1 MPLNSYL
8 KIMDSVSLVK
18 AKAFARR
25 IVNLYVYLTDKKHEF
40 VMSKQVLRSGT
51 SIGANLTEAKY
62 AQSRPDF
69 ASKMGIAL
77 KEAAETVYWL
87 ELLHDSD
94 LMTEKMSGS
103 ILKDANE
110 IVSILVA
117 ALKKLR

>member
-1 MPLNSYL
+1 M
-8 KIMDSVSLVK
+8 VK

-110 IVSILVA
+110 IVSISDL
-117 ALKKLR
+117 

>member
-1 MPLNSYL
+1 
-8 KIMDSVSLVK
+8 MDSVSLVK

-69 ASKMGIAL
+69 SSKMGIAL

>member
-1 MPLNSYL
+1 
-8 KIMDSVSLVK
+8 MDSVSLVK

-87 ELLHDSD
+87 ELLQDSN
-94 LMTEKMSGS
+94 LMTEKMSES
-103 ILKDANE
+103 VLKDANE

>member
-1 MPLNSYL
+1 
-8 KIMDSVSLVK
+8 MDSVSLVK

>member
-1 MPLNSYL
+1 
-8 KIMDSVSLVK
+8 MDSVSLVK

-25 IVNLYVYLTDKKHEF
+25 IVNLYVFLTDKKHEF